1 MKVWLISALVMI
13 GILAGCSSGK
23 VAMVDVSPKCRVPTV
38 KGDAVCWLKVE
49 NHQDCY
55 VWSEISGTKETYI
68 WSGKCKAGKVDGYG
82 KEIWKYNEDQQ
93 ETAVGTYVNGKP
105 HGEWELRWSNGRMSK
120 GPYVNGKRH
129 GEWELRGP
137 DGLMNKGPYVNGKQH
152 GEWEVLW
159 PDGSREI
166 VTFRN
171 GVLVE

>member
-55 VWSEISGTKETYI
+55 VWSEIAGTKETYT

-82 KEIWKYNEDQQ
+82 KEIWKYDEDQQ
-93 ETAVGTYVNGKP
+93 ETAVGTYVNGK
-105 HGEWELRWSNGRMSK
+105 
-120 GPYVNGKRH
+120 
-129 GEWELRGP
+129 
-137 DGLMNKGPYVNGKQH
+137 QH
-152 GEWEVLW
+152 GEWEVLR